1 MMERL
6 EKMLLPLAEAIGK
19 NKYLVAL
26 RDGFLVLT
34 PLLIAGSIFLL
45 IANFPIPAWT
55 EWLSSVVINQSTG
68 ETLEAFVSK
77 PSSATFSIMA
87 IFAVIGI
94 AYSFAREM
102 KTDKIFAAATAVM
115 SWFLLMPY
123 WVNGSALINGEKTAV
138 TIPGIS
144 TGWVGAKG
152 IFIGIICAFVSVHIY
167 KWVEDRGWTIK
178 MPPGVPPTVVKS
190 FSALIPACVVMI
202 VFFSINLVLGLAQ
215 TDAFTIVYKF
225 LQTPLLNLGDT
236 LGAMVVAYI
245 FLHLFWFFGINGGSV
260 VGAVFNPILQTLSA
274 ENVAFFTTGVGSPH
288 IICQQFQD
296 LFATFGGCGSTLS
309 LVIAMFMVC
318 KSERIKK
325 LSKLA
330 LVPGIFGIN
339 EPIVF
344 GLPLVL
350 NPAMLIPFMLVP
362 TLNIVISYACMSLG
376 LVPVCSG
383 INIPWTM
390 PVIISGFLAT
400 NWAGALLQALLL
412 VMGVFIYIPF
422 IKAMDNEYLKEERE
436 SVAKMAKTDEAD
448 DIDLDNLSF
457 DDL

>member
-6 EKMLLPLAEAIGK
+6 EKLLLPLAEAIGK

-55 EWLSSVVINQSTG
+55 DWLASVVVNQNTG

-102 KTDKIFAAATAVM
+102 KTDKIFAAATAIM

-123 WVNGSALINGEKTAV
+123 WVNGSTLINGEKTAV
-138 TIPGIS
+138 TLPGIS
-144 TGWVGAKG
+144 TGWIGAKG
-152 IFIGIICAFVSVHIY
+152 IFIGIICAFASVHIY

-190 FSALIPACVVMI
+190 FSALIPACVVMT
-202 VFFSINLVLGLAQ
+202 VFFGINLILGLLQ

-236 LGAMVVAYI
+236 LGAMVIAYI
-245 FLHLFWFFGINGGSV
+245 FLHLFWFFGVNGGSV

-274 ENVAFFTTGVGSPH
+274 ENVAFFTSGVGSLH

-309 LVIAMFMVC
+309 LIIAMFMVC
-318 KSERIKK
+318 KSQRIKK

-350 NPAMLIPFMLVP
+350 NPAMLIPFMRGAYLKYRDFIRLYGCR
-362 TLNIVISYACMSLG
+362 T
-376 LVPVCSG
+376 CSG
-383 INIPWTM
+383 
-390 PVIISGFLAT
+390 VLG
-400 NWAGALLQALLL
+400 
-412 VMGVFIYIPF
+412 Y
-422 IKAMDNEYLKEERE
+422 
-436 SVAKMAKTDEAD
+436 
-448 DIDLDNLSF
+448 
-457 DDL
+457 